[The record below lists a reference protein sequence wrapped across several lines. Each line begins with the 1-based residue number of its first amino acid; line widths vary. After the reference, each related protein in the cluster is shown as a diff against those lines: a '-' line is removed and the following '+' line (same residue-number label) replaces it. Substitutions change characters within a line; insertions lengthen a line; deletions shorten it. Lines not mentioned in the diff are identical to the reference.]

1 MIVFMTSVL
10 FQFSKMVFCCFPGG
24 VAVPQYGPRGC
35 AGPRL
40 KAAPLQPKR
49 SSPTTESHGAPVG
62 ARQCTPSPP
71 SRMSNPEILSPPDL
85 LHYACLSF
93 FCPFYSKLW
102 AHCILV
108 SLPQALNLH
117 CFWDV
122 VNVYLFLFTLY
133 SHLSIS
139 LFRILP
145 GCQCFIVVSSLK
157 LRGMPFFSYA
167 FFKNVFI

>member
-10 FQFSKMVFCCFPGG
+10 LLQFSKMVFCCFPGG

-85 LHYACLSF
+85 FTLCLSF
-93 FCPFYSKLW
+93 
-102 AHCILV
+102 
-108 SLPQALNLH
+108 
-117 CFWDV
+117 
-122 VNVYLFLFTLY
+122 LFLSFLLQTLGSLYLGFTATGFKLT
-133 SHLSIS
+133 LFLGRCKCVPIS
-139 LFRILP
+139 FY
-145 GCQCFIVVSSLK
+145 IVQSFVNI
-157 LRGMPFFSYA
+157 F
-167 FFKNVFI
+167 V